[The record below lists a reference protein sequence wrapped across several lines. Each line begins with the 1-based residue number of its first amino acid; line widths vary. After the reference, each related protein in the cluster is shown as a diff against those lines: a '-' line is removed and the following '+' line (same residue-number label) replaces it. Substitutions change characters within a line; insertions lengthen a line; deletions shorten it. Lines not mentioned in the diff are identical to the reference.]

1 MGWTNEEKTW
11 IKSMNDLFNNLFG
24 PDYCQYEYSDTKHCM
39 LVPGQLPIIL
49 YNHDEWEKNY
59 ASVAEEEV
67 KVDKVK
73 EDKEVKVDESLSVT
87 QYAYVSHSED
97 KESTGNGNSVQ
108 VSVFDL
114 SMVKNFTRAEIA
126 AVKLPEVVY
135 IAEKDVVLAQMSELG
150 TNDPTLAIQRPSE
163 ATVQYALS
171 LLASATA
178 TSSSSVAVDSD
189 DEGNEV
195 AVRTGTLGT
204 YTKKSLQVFKKMC
217 NLSSEAA
224 RINEEKGWLS
234 QACVLDVTKVKELL
248 LNARPHDEVIRHGQF
263 LMDVSDLSTLAC
275 ERYINGF
282 SIDVISLK
290 LVEKSNSTSV
300 IYLPS
305 FSQMWAKQG
314 VEYFKHK
321 VIPFFESCPAED
333 ASCILTPVHFESP
346 LDWGLLCFD
355 VKTKTVYFD
364 DGLKIQPPS
373 GTLSVVQNMLGGF
386 KALSHNV
393 IEQGDHWNNS
403 GLRLPLPRINMP
415 IQTQS
420 GIGAGSC
427 GVGVILAIRDIVAS
441 GNCLPSFKWTFGNMA
456 NLRKELMA
464 LILRWRSEEV

>member
-1 MGWTNEEKTW
+1 MGWTNEDKTW

-24 PDYCQYEYSDTKHCM
+24 PDYCQYEYSDTKHCV

-49 YNHDEWEKNY
+49 YNHDEWEKSY
-59 ASVAEEEV
+59 ASVAG
-67 KVDKVK
+67 
-73 EDKEVKVDESLSVT
+73 KEVKVDDKEDKVKVDESPSVT
-87 QYAYVSHSED
+87 QYDDVSHHGD
-97 KESTGNGNSVQ
+97 KESNANGNSAQ
-108 VSVFDL
+108 ANFFDL
-114 SMVKNFTRAEIA
+114 SIVRNPTRAEIA
-126 AVKLPEVVY
+126 AIKLPEVVF
-135 IAEKDVVLAQMSELG
+135 IAEKDVVLSQMTELDLS
-150 TNDPTLAIQRPSE
+150 DPNLATQRPSE
-163 ATVQYALS
+163 ATVRYALS
-171 LLASATA
+171 LLATATA

-195 AVRTGTLGT
+195 AITTGRLGT
-204 YTKKSLQVFKKMC
+204 YTKKSLQVFQKMC

-224 RINEEKGWLS
+224 RINEEKRWLS
-234 QACVLDVTKVKELL
+234 EPCDPDVTKVRELL

-275 ERYINGF
+275 ERYVNGF

-290 LVEKSNSTSV
+290 LVEKSESTSV

-333 ASCILTPVHFESP
+333 VTCILTPVHFESP
-346 LDWGLLCFD
+346 LHWGLLCFD
-355 VKTKTVYFD
+355 VTTKTVYFD

-373 GTLSVVQNMLGGF
+373 GTLSVVENMLGGF
-386 KALSHNV
+386 RALSYNA
-393 IEQGDHWNNS
+393 IEQDHWNNS
-403 GLRLPLPRINMP
+403 CLRLPLPRIDMP

-427 GVGVILAIRDIVAS
+427 GVGVILTIRDIVAS
-441 GNCLPSFKWTFGNMA
+441 GNCLASFNWTFGNTA
-456 NLRKELMA
+456 NLREELLA
-464 LILRWRSEEV
+464 LILQWRSEEV

>member
-224 RINEEKGWLS
+224 RINEEKRWLS

-290 LVEKSNSTSV
+290 LVEKSDMRT
-300 IYLPS
+300 
-305 FSQMWAKQG
+305 
-314 VEYFKHK
+314 
-321 VIPFFESCPAED
+321 
-333 ASCILTPVHFESP
+333 
-346 LDWGLLCFD
+346 
-355 VKTKTVYFD
+355 
-364 DGLKIQPPS
+364 LKP
-373 GTLSVVQNMLGGF
+373 
-386 KALSHNV
+386 
-393 IEQGDHWNNS
+393 
-403 GLRLPLPRINMP
+403 
-415 IQTQS
+415 
-420 GIGAGSC
+420 
-427 GVGVILAIRDIVAS
+427 
-441 GNCLPSFKWTFGNMA
+441 
-456 NLRKELMA
+456 
-464 LILRWRSEEV
+464 